1 MLDQQPAGYD
11 VSDALVGDV
20 GEGMDTTGDE
30 EEDEDEHIIVT
41 MLKSMNSKKLETRQL
56 KDMKLEVDIEKIRNE
71 IKMEFFK
78 AVQEK
83 FDIKV
88 ETQWR

>member
-1 MLDQQPAGYD
+1 M
-11 VSDALVGDV
+11 

-71 IKMEFFK
+71 VKMEFFK

>member
-1 MLDQQPAGYD
+1 
-11 VSDALVGDV
+11 
-20 GEGMDTTGDE
+20 MDTTDNE